1 MSELRVVVADDQAL
15 MREAVRLVVEQDGRM
30 EVVGDAASGAELLE
44 LLRRVEA
51 DVALVDLAMPP
62 LDGLECIERLREE
75 HPELSVIVLSASDDP
90 RDIDGALR
98 RGARG
103 YVVKL
108 VDPTDLPA
116 VIRQVVE
123 GSAFVVPRA
132 TENAAASALAKAGL
146 SDRELAVL
154 IELAQGLTNREIGAR
169 LWVSE
174 QTVKFHLRNVY
185 RKLGVS
191 SRTEAARYAY
201 RTGLAGTL
209 KSETA

>member
-1 MSELRVVVADDQAL
+1 MSVLRVVVADDQAL
-15 MREAVRLVVEQDGRM
+15 MREAVRLVVDHDGRM
-30 EVVGDAASGAELLE
+30 QVVGEAASGAELLE

-62 LDGLECIERLREE
+62 LDGLELVERLREE
-75 HPELSVIVLSASDDP
+75 HPDLDVIVLSASDDP
-90 RDIDGALR
+90 RQIDGALR

-103 YVVKL
+103 YVLKL

-123 GSAFVVPRA
+123 ASAFVVPRA
-132 TENAAASALAKAGL
+132 TEDAASSALADAGL

-154 IELAQGLTNREIGAR
+154 TELAQGLTNKEIGAR

-174 QTVKFHLRNVY
+174 QTVKFHVRNVY
-185 RKLGVS
+185 RKLGIS
-191 SRTEAARYAY
+191 SRTEALRFAHEHDLVPLSSA
-201 RTGLAGTL
+201 
-209 KSETA
+209 